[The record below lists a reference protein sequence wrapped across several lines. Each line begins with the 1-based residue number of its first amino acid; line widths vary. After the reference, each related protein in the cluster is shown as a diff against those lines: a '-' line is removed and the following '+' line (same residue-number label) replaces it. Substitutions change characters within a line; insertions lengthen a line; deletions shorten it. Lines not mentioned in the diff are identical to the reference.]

1 MSNPFVAAFWLLSQ
15 RDKDC
20 IGWPLW
26 AKSRHLQLKL
36 NGYV

>member
-15 RDKDC
+15 RDQDC
-20 IGWPLW
+20 IWRRLS
-26 AKSRHLQLKL
+26 AKSRQLQLKL